1 VRTSLSGRPST
12 AVSSAYASATTPVS
26 AMAAPRRPLPPHATS
41 STPAERRAPAP
52 VPSKAPVP
60 AAVPQAQPRVAAPK
74 PAQQAPARATPPAPV
89 AAAPRPAATHSSSSN
104 SASRGHL
111 SATPLVAHSS
121 EHIPAGLAA
130 TLEHIVGQLDLI
142 TKTMGVMEERLTL
155 TESRV
160 SGMIAAQ
167 RASALQQQK
176 AQHPDPSAVDRT
188 EVVNVTHTTTT
199 HTVTGAPA
207 ANNAAVTNSVPA
219 TADLRTIQL
228 RVMCRQRGLDA
239 SGTEAE
245 LLKRL
250 NDAVAAAQYAGQLQP
265 SSSAAV
271 PAAAHEGYL
280 SHSQIN
286 HSKFA
291 SGAESEDSGSEERDE
306 ESGDQGESE
315 GDEEEEQDDS
325 GYAEEVEQ
333 SGEGYVYS
341 SEVVYTEETEVVY
354 TEEVDEE
361 VQFYATGE
369 DEGEFEEVGQYDS
382 DQDGEDEA

>member
-1 VRTSLSGRPST
+1 
-12 AVSSAYASATTPVS
+12 
-26 AMAAPRRPLPPHATS
+26 M
-41 STPAERRAPAP
+41 
-52 VPSKAPVP
+52 
-60 AAVPQAQPRVAAPK
+60 
-74 PAQQAPARATPPAPV
+74 
-89 AAAPRPAATHSSSSN
+89 
-104 SASRGHL
+104 
-111 SATPLVAHSS
+111 AHSS

-207 ANNAAVTNSVPA
+207 PNNNTVANSVPA

-245 LLKRL
+245 LLQRL
-250 NDAVAAAQYAGQLQP
+250 NDAVAAAQLVAQS
-265 SSSAAV
+265 SSSA
-271 PAAAHEGYL
+271 PQTAHEGYL

-286 HSKFA
+286 HSRFA
-291 SGAESEDSGSEERDE
+291 SSAGGEESE
-306 ESGDQGESE
+306 ESGS
-315 GDEEEEQDDS
+315 DEEEEEDYQEGVEGEDEERDDS

-333 SGEGYVYS
+333 SGEGCVYR
-341 SEVVYTEETEVVY
+341 SEVYTEETTEVLY

-369 DEGEFEEVGQYDS
+369 DEEEFEEVGQYDS
-382 DQDGEDEA
+382 DQDGEDA